1 MHMFTALS
9 TFVHCCCVC
18 SIASLVDSTHR
29 HHATVAACSVAA
41 HDDSTQHHR
50 ATVAV
55 YDLLLHAVIAQQNH
69 ATVSVSALCLHMLIA
84 HSTILQ
90 LLQFLFFCYT
100 GQPLGAVGFG
110 VGACWGHFTATGCAV
125 AGRLCDW
132 TTRPQQNTT
141 RSCCCGK
148 GYCGRWV
155 STLVLTSLWQLATV
169 EHNRMLLLTWGLLWQ
184 RMDGQWGKLCRF
196 SSAKWSQKSGY
207 QSVFNLLLKNDI
219 S

>member
-9 TFVHCCCVC
+9 TVMHCCCVC
-18 SIASLVDSTHR
+18 SVAALVDSTQR
-29 HHATVAACSVAA
+29 HHATVAVCSVAA
-41 HDDSTQHHR
+41 HDSTPHHR

-55 YDLLLHAVIAQQNH
+55 YDLLLHAMIAQQNH
-69 ATVSVSALCLHMLIA
+69 ATVAVSALLLHMLIA
-84 HSTILQ
+84 HSTILH
-90 LLQFLFFCYT
+90 LLQFLLFCCT

-110 VGACWGHFTATGCAV
+110 VGARWGHFTAAGCAA

-141 RSCCCGK
+141 GSCCCGK

-155 STLVLTSLWQLATV
+155 STLVHTSLWQLATV

-184 RMDGQWGKLCRF
+184 RMDSDVNCAVF
-196 SSAKWSQKSGY
+196 SSAKWCMSYIVHKG
-207 QSVFNLLLKNDI
+207 FG
-219 S
+219 